1 MTIMRKMK
9 KSHLYD
15 QAKLKYLADILCDDI
30 DRLLEVLGVESY
42 KNLGK
47 MISMSCPIHGG
58 DNDTALNIYHQGDHY
73 RGNWKCRT
81 HHCEEIFKG
90 SIIGFIRGC
99 LSHNSYGWQK
109 SGDQVCSFKEALDF
123 ATMFSEQDLDKIKIS
138 KKHREKTNFVNTVKY
153 ISNNS
158 NKLPNVPAVSRASV
172 QKNLSIPSQYFINRG
187 FSKEIL
193 IKYDVGDCLSSD
205 KEMYGRA
212 VVPIYN
218 DSNEFMVGCTGRSI
232 YTKCDSC
239 KSYHSDKEDCPL
251 DDKVWKYSKWK
262 HNFGFKTQDYLYNY
276 GVAKDVIKD
285 KSSVVI
291 VESPGNVW
299 RLSEAGIMNAVA
311 IFGSSLADRQ
321 KMILDSSGAMTII
334 TIMDNDEAGHKAAQQ
349 IAQKCSKTYN
359 IINISIKYEDIAAM
373 TVSQIQEEIYPLI
386 KDYV

>member
-1 MTIMRKMK
+1 MITMKKMK
-9 KSHLYD
+9 KSHSYD
-15 QAKLKYLADILCDDI
+15 QAKLKYLSDILCDDI
-30 DRLLEVLGVESY
+30 DRLLEVLGIDSF

-99 LSHNSYGWQK
+99 LSHNSHGWQK
-109 SGDQVCSFKEALDF
+109 SGDPVCSFKEALDF
-123 ATMFSEQDLDKIKIS
+123 ATLFSEQDLDKIKIS
-138 KKHREKTNFVNTVKY
+138 KKHKEKTAFINTVKY
-153 ISNNS
+153 ISKDIS
-158 NKLPNVPAVSRASV
+158 KTPNTAGVDRKNV
-172 QKNLSIPSQYFINRG
+172 QKNLLIPSPYFISRG
-187 FSKEIL
+187 FSEEIL
-193 IKYDVGDCLSSD
+193 TKYDVGDCLISG
-205 KEMYGRA
+205 KEMNSRA
-212 VVPIYN
+212 VVPIYD
-218 DSNEFMVGCTGRSI
+218 DSHQFMVGCTGRSI
-232 YTKCDSC
+232 FAKCEKC
-239 KSYHSDKEDCPL
+239 KSYHDNIEECPS
-251 DDKVWKYSKWK
+251 DDKIWKYSKWK

-276 GVAKDVIKD
+276 WMSKDIIKEKSAVI
-285 KSSVVI
+285 I

-299 RLSEAGIMNAVA
+299 RLSEASIYNTVA

-349 IAQKCSKTYN
+349 IAQKCNKTYN
-359 IINISIKYEDIAAM
+359 MINVRINYEDIAAM
-373 TVSQIQEEIYPLI
+373 NISQIQDEIYPII